1 MPGPAPKRT
10 EDRQGRHR
18 NDLGLVFKVD
28 QVPAAPAKLCAAA
41 RDAWNAYWSD
51 VVAGCVRVSDE
62 SLVRRWADNVN
73 RYHLLMRMADK
84 EPMVLGSTGQ
94 PKPNPLYDLA
104 YKIEASIKVDEQQ
117 LGIGPLN
124 RLRLGVKL
132 AEGAKSLSDLTADAD
147 GDGEDDDGFDPRLS
161 LVKP

>member
-1 MPGPAPKRT
+1 MPGPAPKPS

-18 NDLGLVFKVD
+18 DDLGLVFRPD
-28 QVPAAPAKLCAAA
+28 QIPSPPHRLCAAA
-41 RDAWNAYWSD
+41 RDAWNDYWSD
-51 VVAGCVRVSDE
+51 VVAGAVRISDS
-62 SLVRRWADNVN
+62 SLVNRWINNLN
-73 RYHLLMRMADK
+73 RYHALLRAADK
-84 EPMVLGSTGQ
+84 EPMCMGSTGQ

-104 YKIEASIKVDEQQ
+104 YKVEASIKVDEQQ

-161 LVKP
+161 LVKS